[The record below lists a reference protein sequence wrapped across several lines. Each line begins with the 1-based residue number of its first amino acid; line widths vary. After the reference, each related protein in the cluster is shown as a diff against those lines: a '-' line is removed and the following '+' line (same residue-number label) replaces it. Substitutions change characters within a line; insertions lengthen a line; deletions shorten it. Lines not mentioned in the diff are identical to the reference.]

1 MSKILGIDLGTTNS
15 CMAIME
21 GGTPTVISSKEGGRT
36 IPSIIALSKDGKEIV
51 GVPAKNQMVTN
62 PKGTF
67 YSIKRLIGRR
77 WDDPAVQRDVKLLPF
92 DIRKSD
98 KGGIEI
104 KFGDEYLPPEAI
116 SAKVLSKIKADA
128 ESFLGEPITEAVI
141 TVPAYFDDS
150 QRQATKNAG
159 KIAGLNVQRII
170 NEPTAAALA
179 YGLDKKKDEVIAVY
193 DLGGGTFDITILEL
207 GDGVFEVK
215 STNGDTH
222 LGGDDFDQK
231 IIDYLATEFKNENG
245 IDLKSDP
252 IALQRLKEAA
262 EKAKIELSSSET
274 TTINLPFITA
284 DASGPKHINKNMT
297 RAELEN
303 LIKEYVEKT
312 IEPVKKAL
320 ADAKMDVKD
329 IDEIV
334 LVGGMTRMPLVIK
347 TVKDFFGKEPNKSVN
362 PDEVVAIGA
371 AVQGGVL
378 TGDVK
383 DITLLDVT
391 PLTLAIETYGGVA
404 TPMIARNTTIPT
416 EKSQVFSTAADNQP
430 AVEVKIVQGERPK
443 ADDNKVLGT
452 FILDGIPPAPRGIP
466 QIEVSFKL
474 DANGILN
481 VNAVDKASGKS
492 QSITITAST
501 QLSEEEI
508 DKMVKAAETN
518 AAKDKE
524 FKERAEIRNDA
535 QSLVFQCEKV
545 LKDFKDKL
553 SDDEKKSIEE
563 KAKALKEL
571 SDKEDFNKEELAKK
585 KEELTK
591 IVQDISTKMYSQASA
606 KPEDKKTDEKKTD
619 EPKKDDKA
627 EEAVDGEVVK

>member
-347 TVKDFFGKEPNKSVN
+347 TVKDFFGKDPNKSVN

-481 VNAVDKASGKS
+481 VHAVDKASGKS

-553 SDDEKKSIEE
+553 KDDEKKSIEE

-606 KPEDKKTDEKKTD
+606 KPEDKKTDEKKAD

>member
-231 IIDYLATEFKNENG
+231 IIDYLATEFKNDNG

-284 DASGPKHINKNMT
+284 DATGPKHINKNMT

-320 ADAKMDVKD
+320 ADAKMEVKD

-466 QIEVSFKL
+466 QIDVSFKL

-501 QLSEEEI
+501 QLSEDEI
-508 DKMVKAAETN
+508 NKMVKAAETN

-606 KPEDKKTDEKKTD
+606 KPEDKKTDEKKAD

-627 EEAVDGEVVK
+627 DEAVDGEVVK

>member
-1 MSKILGIDLGTTNS
+1 
-15 CMAIME
+15 
-21 GGTPTVISSKEGGRT
+21 
-36 IPSIIALSKDGKEIV
+36 
-51 GVPAKNQMVTN
+51 
-62 PKGTF
+62 
-67 YSIKRLIGRR
+67 
-77 WDDPAVQRDVKLLPF
+77 
-92 DIRKSD
+92 
-98 KGGIEI
+98 
-104 KFGDEYLPPEAI
+104 
-116 SAKVLSKIKADA
+116 
-128 ESFLGEPITEAVI
+128 
-141 TVPAYFDDS
+141 
-150 QRQATKNAG
+150 
-159 KIAGLNVQRII
+159 
-170 NEPTAAALA
+170 
-179 YGLDKKKDEVIAVY
+179 
-193 DLGGGTFDITILEL
+193 
-207 GDGVFEVK
+207 
-215 STNGDTH
+215 
-222 LGGDDFDQK
+222 
-231 IIDYLATEFKNENG
+231 
-245 IDLKSDP
+245 
-252 IALQRLKEAA
+252 
-262 EKAKIELSSSET
+262 
-274 TTINLPFITA
+274 
-284 DASGPKHINKNMT
+284 
-297 RAELEN
+297 
-303 LIKEYVEKT
+303 
-312 IEPVKKAL
+312 
-320 ADAKMDVKD
+320 
-329 IDEIV
+329 
-334 LVGGMTRMPLVIK
+334 MTRMPLVIK
-347 TVKDFFGKEPNKSVN
+347 TVKEFFGKEPNKSVN

-481 VNAVDKASGKS
+481 VTAVDKASGKS

-501 QLSEEEI
+501 QLSEDEI
-508 DKMVKAAETN
+508 NKMVKAAETN

-571 SDKEDFNKEELAKK
+571 SDKEDFDKEELAKK

-591 IVQDISTKMYSQASA
+591 LVQDISTKMYSQTSA
-606 KPEDKKTDEKKTD
+606 KPEDKKTD

-627 EEAVDGEVVK
+627 DEAVDGEVVK